1 MFFFIQLSQYLN
13 ITTNGLLT
21 KILNSNQVFV
31 PSLTC
36 SIERFLTVYSDPHPS
51 LHILGKIELWNVLA
65 LYFDF

>member
-36 SIERFLTVYSDPHPS
+36 SIERFLTVYSDPH
-51 LHILGKIELWNVLA
+51 ILGKIELWNVLA